1 MFTVLHH
8 TPISWLAPSILT
20 SDVADKEREGRGWRK
35 KKHVLECGGLSQ
47 NLMIHLEY
55 CDFLWHISWQ
65 TIFHYQN
72 SRKCK
77 YKDKDEANFYQL
89 SRRKWFTVY
98 LYFFFHNVTSFIFA
112 LWWFCLYSVNNDW
125 EWLRNSTWSGVL
137 GNKNWIST
145 KMTSFF
151 TKLMKMSI
159 YFYQIKDIHFLICDL
174 HKTVLLIIIMLMMIN
189 SAQRYNSR

>member
-35 KKHVLECGGLSQ
+35 KKHVLECGGYLKIWWFIWS
-47 NLMIHLEY
+47 
-55 CDFLWHISWQ
+55 DFLWHISWQ

-89 SRRKWFTVY
+89 SKRKWFTVY
-98 LYFFFHNVTSFIFA
+98 LYIFFHNVTWFIFA
-112 LWWFCLYSVNNDW
+112 LWWFCLYSMNNDW
-125 EWLRNSTWSGVL
+125 EIPHDLVCLET
-137 GNKNWIST
+137 
-145 KMTSFF
+145 MTSFF
-151 TKLMKMSI
+151 TKLMKMNI
-159 YFYQIKDIHFLICDL
+159 YFYQIKDHFLICDL
-174 HKTVLLIIIMLMMIN
+174 HKTVLLIIMMLKMIN
-189 SAQRYNSR
+189 SAQRYDSR

>member
-1 MFTVLHH
+1 MCWNV
-8 TPISWLAPSILT
+8 
-20 SDVADKEREGRGWRK
+20 
-35 KKHVLECGGLSQ
+35 GGYLKIWWFIWS
-47 NLMIHLEY
+47 
-55 CDFLWHISWQ
+55 DFLWHISWQ

-89 SRRKWFTVY
+89 SKRKWFTVY
-98 LYFFFHNVTSFIFA
+98 LYIFFHNVTWFIFA

-145 KMTSFF
+145 KMTSIF
-151 TKLMKMSI
+151 TKLMKMNI

-189 SAQRYNSR
+189 SAQRYDSR

>member
-1 MFTVLHH
+1 MCWNVGGYLKIWWFIWSTV
-8 TPISWLAPSILT
+8 ISY
-20 SDVADKEREGRGWRK
+20 D
-35 KKHVLECGGLSQ
+35 
-47 NLMIHLEY
+47 
-55 CDFLWHISWQ
+55 
-65 TIFHYQN
+65 IFHDKPFFIIKIPGSANIKIKMRPIFINYQKGN
-72 SRKCK
+72 GLR
-77 YKDKDEANFYQL
+77 YIYI
-89 SRRKWFTVY
+89 
-98 LYFFFHNVTSFIFA
+98 FFFHNVTWFIFA

-174 HKTVLLIIIMLMMIN
+174 HKTVILIIMMLMMIN

>member
-1 MFTVLHH
+1 MCWNVGGYLKIWWFIRSTV
-8 TPISWLAPSILT
+8 ISY
-20 SDVADKEREGRGWRK
+20 D
-35 KKHVLECGGLSQ
+35 
-47 NLMIHLEY
+47 
-55 CDFLWHISWQ
+55 
-65 TIFHYQN
+65 IFH
-72 SRKCK
+72 
-77 YKDKDEANFYQL
+77 DKPFFIIKIPGSANIKIKMIEANFYQL
-89 SRRKWFTVY
+89 SKRKWFTIY
-98 LYFFFHNVTSFIFA
+98 LYIFFHNVTWFIFA

-174 HKTVLLIIIMLMMIN
+174 HKTVLLIIMMLMMIN

>member
-1 MFTVLHH
+1 MKLIASNNEGLWRETVGPWYLL
-8 TPISWLAPSILT
+8 ISVHCLASHPNQLTGTSILT

-47 NLMIHLEY
+47 NLMIHSEY

-89 SRRKWFTVY
+89 SKRKWFMVY
-98 LYFFFHNVTSFIFA
+98 LYIFFHNVTWFIFA

-137 GNKNWIST
+137 GNN
-145 KMTSFF
+145 
-151 TKLMKMSI
+151 
-159 YFYQIKDIHFLICDL
+159 DIIFHQTNENEYLFLS
-174 HKTVLLIIIMLMMIN
+174 N
-189 SAQRYNSR
+189 